1 MADPASR
8 QTRSAT
14 GNSKPRVFPVIEAP
28 AVAKKSRKGTKKGG
42 ASGTK
47 ANTSKPRVKKT
58 ATGRVSKPSTKKTTT
73 KKGPASKVAEKV
85 NGAVE
90 KVEGAVEKKPGKKV
104 GPYFDWSQ
112 WDRLCFDSVSG

>member
-1 MADPASR
+1 MAESATR

-14 GNSKPRVFPVIEAP
+14 GNSKPRIFPKVEEVP
-28 AVAKKSRKGTKKGG
+28 VAKKARKSSKKS
-42 ASGTK
+42 ATSKTK

-73 KKGPASKVAEKV
+73 KKSTGGKVAEKV

-90 KVEGAVEKKPGKKV
+90 KAEGAVEKKPAKKV
-104 GPYFDWSQ
+104 SPYFIGS
-112 WDRLCFDSVSG
+112 RGTTFVLIP